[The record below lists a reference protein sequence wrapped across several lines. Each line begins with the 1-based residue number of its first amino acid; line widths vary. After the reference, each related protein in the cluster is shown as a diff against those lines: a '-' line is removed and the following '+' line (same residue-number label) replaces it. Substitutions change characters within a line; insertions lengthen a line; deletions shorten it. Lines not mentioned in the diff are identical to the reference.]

1 MCACNCIPQNCWLS
15 FDLNFPYIFRN
26 NHEYGLT
33 TKIKKQYASI
43 IFYHN
48 DEQKKIAEGTRIS
61 HLWVDFIVFHI
72 LESRAKEQEIR
83 SKEKIITT
91 IVKASEF
98 FAAEDYHQK
107 YRLQGHKD
115 FSKQL
120 GLKGDLWQTS
130 FVACKLN
137 GFMAGV
143 GGVKGFEEEADN
155 LGLTKEQYKYA
166 LKYVTEN
173 EGGGLYC

>member
-1 MCACNCIPQNCWLS
+1 MTFIENSLKNAS
-15 FDLNFPYIFRN
+15 FDLKFSGTTTNTALQRRSRN
-26 NHEYGLT
+26 NMHRSFFITMTNKRKLRKVSAGAYFSSPTRL
-33 TKIKKQYASI
+33 
-43 IFYHN
+43 HN
-48 DEQKKIAEGTRIS
+48 
-61 HLWVDFIVFHI
+61 FHV

>member
-1 MCACNCIPQNCWLS
+1 M
-15 FDLNFPYIFRN
+15 
-26 NHEYGLT
+26 
-33 TKIKKQYASI
+33 
-43 IFYHN
+43 
-48 DEQKKIAEGTRIS
+48 
-61 HLWVDFIVFHI
+61 
-72 LESRAKEQEIR
+72 
-83 SKEKIITT
+83 
-91 IVKASEF
+91 KASEF
-98 FAAEDYHQK
+98 FPAEDYHQK

-115 FSKQL
+115 FAKQL
-120 GLKGDLWQTS
+120 GLKGDLLQTS

-143 GGVKGFEEEADN
+143 GGVKGFEEEAGN